1 MFNLENKKI
10 LITGGNKGIGYA
22 YADALLNQGG
32 EVVITGRSEKDNK
45 KALKSLEKIS
55 KKISYINYDSDH
67 DRFEDIFHKVGFV
80 DTLILNHGILEFK
93 NDESYIQKS
102 IDTNLKSYLLISE
115 IYANSIKNNKEQSSG
130 NVIFTSSI
138 SSTKGMSLDPV
149 YALGK
154 SGIVNLSISLAVKY
168 GKYNIRFNCISPGW
182 IETDLF
188 EKLLDLS
195 IGQKVVDNVLSRTPL
210 QRIGT
215 VNDLKGI
222 IVFLSSDESA
232 FTTGQNF
239 VVDGGFSIS

>member
-1 MFNLENKKI
+1 M
-10 LITGGNKGIGYA
+10 
-22 YADALLNQGG
+22 
-32 EVVITGRSEKDNK
+32 
-45 KALKSLEKIS
+45 
-55 KKISYINYDSDH
+55 
-67 DRFEDIFHKVGFV
+67 GFV

>member
-22 YADALLNQGG
+22 YADALLKQGA
-32 EVVITGRSEKDNK
+32 EVVITGRAEKDNK
-45 KALKSLEKIS
+45 EALNNLVKIS
-55 KKISYINYDSDH
+55 KNISYINYNSDK
-67 DRFEDIFHKVGFV
+67 DRFEDIFQKVGFV

-93 NDESYIQKS
+93 NDESYIQKL

-115 IYANSIKNNKEQSSG
+115 IYGNFIKNNTKQNSG

-138 SSTKGMSLDPV
+138 SSIKGMSIDPV
-149 YALGK
+149 YAISK
-154 SGIVNLSISLAVKY
+154 SGIVNLSISLALKY
-168 GKYNIRFNCISPGW
+168 GKYNVRFNCIAPGW

-210 QRIGT
+210 RRIGT
-215 VNDLKGI
+215 VDDLKGI
-222 IVFLSSDESA
+222 VVFLSSDESK
-232 FTTGQNF
+232 FITGQNF